1 MDRAFKLVALSPEKV
16 LFEGEAISVA
26 FCGGYGNME
35 VLAGHASLIS
45 LVRSGQV
52 IITQPNGQKSE
63 FQAEQGFFR
72 IENDDTQLCLMT
84 KDYRVAE

>member
-1 MDRAFKLVALSPEKV
+1 MSGSFKLVALSPEKI
-16 LFEGEAISVA
+16 LFEGDAVSIA

-45 LVRSGQV
+45 LVRNGTV
-52 IITQPNGQKSE
+52 VITQPDGEQSQ

-72 IENDDTQLCLMT
+72 IENDNAQLCLL
-84 KDYRVAE
+84 V